1 MYELLIQTFLGW
13 PAMILALALGLA
25 GILLKKSSLP
35 LIGAVFFLAPA
46 WYLSHYLVILGAL
59 PFFLLLSAQAISRNK
74 ILFAWLSI
82 VPIILV
88 MGILGYVV
96 LNQ

>member
-13 PAMILALALGLA
+13 PAMILALLLGLA
-25 GILLKKSSLP
+25 GILLKKASLP
-35 LIGAVFFLAPA
+35 LIGAVLFLAPA
-46 WYLSHYLVILGAL
+46 WYLSHYSFILGSL

-74 ILFAWLSI
+74 TLYAFLSI
-82 VPIILV
+82 VPILLV
-88 MGILGYVV
+88 MGLLGYVV